1 MMPYTVKYSFFLFH
15 NWNNSYLFSFS
26 LILSDI
32 DGFIYMNSEY
42 NLMGLFSKFRK
53 KKDSEELG
61 EKATDIYDKQQKN
74 SEKEPVS
81 N

>member
-1 MMPYTVKYSFFLFH
+1 
-15 NWNNSYLFSFS
+15 
-26 LILSDI
+26 
-32 DGFIYMNSEY
+32 MNSDY

-53 KKDSEELG
+53 KKKDSEELG
-61 EKATDIYDKQQKN
+61 GKATDIYDKQQKN

>member
-1 MMPYTVKYSFFLFH
+1 
-15 NWNNSYLFSFS
+15 
-26 LILSDI
+26 
-32 DGFIYMNSEY
+32 MNSEY
-42 NLMGLFSKFRK
+42 NLMSLFSKFRK